1 MTKIIDVNSA
11 QISQLVEL
19 AQAGD
24 EIILTRGETPLL
36 RVTAI
41 ESQTNGEASAP
52 KKRIAGLGRGTM
64 QMSDDFDAP
73 LPDSFWLGEE

>member
-1 MTKIIDVNSA
+1 MTTTLDINQA

-19 AQAGD
+19 AQSGQ
-24 EIILTRGETPLL
+24 EIILAQDDKPLL

-41 ESQTNGEASAP
+41 EQTPAP
-52 KKRIAGLGRGTM
+52 KPRIGGLHRGM
-64 QMSDDFDAP
+64 IKMSDDFDEP

>member
-1 MTKIIDVNSA
+1 MTTTLDINQA

-19 AQAGD
+19 AQSGQ
-24 EIILTRGETPLL
+24 EIILAQGDKPLL

-41 ESQTNGEASAP
+41 EQTLAP
-52 KKRIAGLGRGTM
+52 RKRIAGLNRGTM
-64 QMSDDFDAP
+64 KMSADFDEP